1 MPHPPHACL
10 ASLACFDKRSVLLF
24 AALSLGSIAALHAQ
38 PQPNPAG
45 TAPGTGQSA
54 PGAVIS
60 PGPTSPAADQSGSAG
75 LLAAGTASQAAFE
88 RADSNS
94 DGQLS
99 ATEAAALPAIGN
111 RFEEL
116 DTDRSGMLSSAEFEE
131 GAKP

>member
-1 MPHPPHACL
+1 MAHKPRACL

-38 PQPNPAG
+38 PQPGPAG

-54 PGAVIS
+54 PRAVIG
-60 PGPTSPAADQSGSAG
+60 PGPASPAADQTGSAG
-75 LLAAGTASQAAFE
+75 MLAAGTVSQAAFE
-88 RADSNS
+88 RADSNR

-99 ATEAAALPAIGN
+99 ATEAATLPAIGN